1 MMKKESGRGK
11 LERERR
17 KGAGKTSLQNSTI
30 TSRGKK
36 YLEIFLLLI
45 TPNVCYRV

>member
-11 LERERR
+11 LGTGR
-17 KGAGKTSLQNSTI
+17 KKRAGKTSLQNSTI
-30 TSRGKK
+30 KSRGKK

>member
-11 LERERR
+11 LGRGRR
-17 KGAGKTSLQNSTI
+17 KEAGKTSLQNSTI
-30 TSRGKK
+30 KSRGKK

>member
-11 LERERR
+11 LERGRK